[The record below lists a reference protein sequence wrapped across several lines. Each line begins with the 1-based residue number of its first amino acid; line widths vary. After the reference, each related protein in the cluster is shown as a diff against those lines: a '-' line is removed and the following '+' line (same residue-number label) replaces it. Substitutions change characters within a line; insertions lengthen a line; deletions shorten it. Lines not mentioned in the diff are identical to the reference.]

1 MDLTGYLQFVAALA
15 AVLALILLLAW
26 IARRSGLAGRLGAA
40 AAPRRGARRLA
51 LVEVMPLDA
60 RRRLV
65 LLRCE
70 RREHLVLL
78 GQGQGADLL
87 IESRDAAVEGDES

>member
-26 IARRSGLAGRLGAA
+26 AARRSGLAGKLGAV
-40 AAPRRGARRLA
+40 RGGRLPRRLA
-51 LVEVMPLDA
+51 LIEAMPLDA

-65 LLRCE
+65 LLRCD

-78 GQGQGADLL
+78 GTGQGADLL
-87 IESRDAAVEGDES
+87 LESRSIEEAEPRT